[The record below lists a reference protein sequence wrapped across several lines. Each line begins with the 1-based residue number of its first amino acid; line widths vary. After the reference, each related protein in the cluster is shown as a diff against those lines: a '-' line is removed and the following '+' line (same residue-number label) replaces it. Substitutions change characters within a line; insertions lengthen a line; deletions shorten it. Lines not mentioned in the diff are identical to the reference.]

1 MGVVRIGIETDN
13 LPTYVVMPDARGYP
27 AGGTINW
34 SNGFLPSA
42 HQGVAFGNG
51 DAIIPDLRPAQPIA
65 ADTEAA
71 SRQLLEA
78 LNRSDQ
84 ATFGAEDALVARMK
98 SHELGRPHA
107 AGYS

>member
-1 MGVVRIGIETDN
+1 MRAVI
-13 LPTYVVMPDARGYP
+13 PP
-27 AGGTINW
+27 AAHQ
-34 SNGFLPSA
+34 LVQRPSA

-51 DAIIPDLRPAQPIA
+51 DAIIPDLQPAQPIA

-84 ATFGAEDALVARMK
+84 ATFGAEDALVAC
-98 SHELGRPHA
+98 
-107 AGYS
+107 